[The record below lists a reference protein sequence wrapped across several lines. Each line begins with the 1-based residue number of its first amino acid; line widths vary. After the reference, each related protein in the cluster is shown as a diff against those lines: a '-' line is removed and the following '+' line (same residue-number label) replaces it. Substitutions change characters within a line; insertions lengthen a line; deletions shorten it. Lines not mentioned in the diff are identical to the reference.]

1 MQLLSLHISLKD
13 CRLFSL
19 SLIIWSFNNS
29 EVWVNFIHCAV
40 TSASSSNVLTHFH
53 WIILQMSSFPY
64 VPCSLSL
71 GLIILILDLLGWSSN
86 FLIFSSIFVFLLF
99 PLESSWICSPTL
111 MSFYFCYYPFSF
123 QELFLNPPNDLPYL
137 YSTLRITLFLKEVF
151 NWLFLL

>member
-1 MQLLSLHISLKD
+1 M
-13 CRLFSL
+13 

-29 EVWVNFIHCAV
+29 EAWVRFIHCAV
-40 TSASSSNVLTHFH
+40 TSASSFNALTHFR

-99 PLESSWICSPTL
+99 SLESSWTFSPTL
-111 MSFYFCYYPFSF
+111 TSFYFCCYPFHF

-137 YSTLRITLFLKEVF
+137 YSTLRIMLFLKEVL
-151 NWLFLL
+151 NWFFLL